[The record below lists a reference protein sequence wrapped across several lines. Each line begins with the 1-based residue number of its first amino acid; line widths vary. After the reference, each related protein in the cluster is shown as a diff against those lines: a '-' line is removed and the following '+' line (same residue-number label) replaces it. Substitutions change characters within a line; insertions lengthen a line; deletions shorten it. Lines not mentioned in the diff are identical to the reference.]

1 MNTSDNA
8 LRARLFRN
16 VGAEASARVLYLA
29 TRFFIPPFVLAHI
42 GMEAYGLYSTMFIL
56 VAYAGVST
64 IGFSNAY
71 IKYVAEFSASGEHQ
85 RVNRLLSAGLFI
97 TAPLCTIV
105 FAGLMGVWPAVSGWL
120 RVPPR
125 MANDARFLAITIVGS
140 FLLCLAV
147 SVFRDAL
154 CGLQKIAAVQKIWI
168 TSFVVETLVIVYLV
182 TAGWGVRGMGVAF
195 LVRTV
200 VDIGGSALLARREIR
215 WLSIRPSFVDRAS
228 LKLLFG
234 FGGIVQF
241 NSLLSIFLNSVE
253 RALAAPL
260 AGLGAAGL
268 MDIAKKLPGTAT
280 AIPSS
285 FASSLLPSIS
295 DLSGRLPEGKERRDR
310 IATLY
315 LCGARYM
322 NVVSGT
328 LFAFI
333 VCAALPLLVFW
344 VKEVPAE
351 APLLM
356 IIFAVASQVHML
368 TGPGTSVLK
377 GIGRPYSDFHYTLAN
392 FAALAITVPLAR
404 VIVGHWNV
412 LGIASAVAAATLL
425 SASWYL
431 IFANRTMGVNLRSYW
446 NEVLLPGLV
455 PYAVAAAISA
465 PLYWIAPQG
474 RWFAGFCDALAG
486 IAYLA
491 ALAPVWLWFCGK
503 REEKDFA
510 LSLWSRLMKSWPMEI
525 VNPWGLRRIQ
535 SVEE

>member
-1 MNTSDNA
+1 MNQSDSA
-8 LRARLFRN
+8 IRERLFRN

-29 TRFFIPPFVLAHI
+29 TRFFIPPFVLSHI

-71 IKYVAEFSASGEHQ
+71 IKYVAEYSASGEHQ

-97 TAPLCTIV
+97 TAPLCTIA
-105 FAGLMGVWPAVSGWL
+105 FAGLMGVWPAVSNWL
-120 RVPPR
+120 RVPP
-125 MANDARFLAITIVGS
+125 ALAGDARFLAVSIVGS

-154 CGLQKIAAVQKIWI
+154 NGLQLIAAVQKIWI
-168 TSFVVETLVIVYLV
+168 TSFVVETIVIVYLMS
-182 TAGWGVRGMGVAF
+182 AGWGVRGMGIAF
-195 LVRTV
+195 LARTV
-200 VDIGGSALLARREIR
+200 VDIVGSAWLARREIK
-215 WLSIRPSFVDRAS
+215 WLRIRPSLVDWPS
-228 LKLLFG
+228 LKLLFA
-234 FGGIVQF
+234 FGGVVQF

-253 RALAAPL
+253 RAVAAPL

-285 FASSLLPSIS
+285 FATSLLPSVS
-295 DLSGRLPEGKERRDR
+295 DLSGRLPDGKERQAR
-310 IATLY
+310 IAQLY

-322 NVVSGT
+322 NLVSGI

-333 VCAALPLLVFW
+333 VCAAAPLLTFW
-344 VKEVPAE
+344 VKEVPAG
-351 APLLM
+351 AALLM
-356 IIFAVASQVHML
+356 VMFALASQVHLL

-392 FAALAITVPLAR
+392 FAALVVTLPAARAIAGQWSVLA
-404 VIVGHWNV
+404 
-412 LGIASAVAAATLL
+412 IASGVSAATLL
-425 SASWYL
+425 SASWYVAY
-431 IFANRTMGVNLRSYW
+431 ANKAMGLKLRTYW
-446 NEVLLPGLV
+446 NEVLLPGLA

-474 RWFAGFCDALAG
+474 RWFAGFCDVVAG
-486 IAYLA
+486 VAYLMV
-491 ALAPVWLWFCGK
+491 LAPAWLWICG
-503 REEKDFA
+503 RPEEKDYA
-510 LSLWSRLMKSWPMEI
+510 RSVWTRMLNSWPLEI
-525 VNPWGLRRIQ
+525 VHLRGLHRIR